1 LVGRYD
7 KDGLPGDDCAL
18 DGGEG
23 WEMEVA
29 GRGNWIKALSGPHS
43 GENLGWYTVRL
54 LDQVGIMSKKGS
66 KASPDH
72 IQYLYNLIN
81 FFVLSCTPPP

>member
-1 LVGRYD
+1 MGFQGMTVHWMEV
-7 KDGLPGDDCAL
+7 KDGKWRLQT
-18 DGGEG
+18 
-23 WEMEVA
+23 EVI
-29 GRGNWIKALSGPHS
+29 GFKALSGPHS

-54 LDQVGIMSKKGS
+54 LDWVGIMSKKGL